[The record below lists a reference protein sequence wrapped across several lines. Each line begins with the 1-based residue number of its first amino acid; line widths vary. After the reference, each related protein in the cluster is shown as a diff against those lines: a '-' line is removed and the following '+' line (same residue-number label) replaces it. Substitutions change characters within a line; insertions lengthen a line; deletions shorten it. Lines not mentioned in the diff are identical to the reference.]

1 VQDSSKSVEGDLFET
16 QEDRE
21 SYSSQLVMFR
31 VNNRGFDVTGCF
43 KIKVRSDTAEFA
55 DMRIA
60 GLRK

>member
-1 VQDSSKSVEGDLFET
+1 MQDSSKSVEGDLFET

-31 VNNRGFDVTGCF
+31 VNNRGFEITVCF